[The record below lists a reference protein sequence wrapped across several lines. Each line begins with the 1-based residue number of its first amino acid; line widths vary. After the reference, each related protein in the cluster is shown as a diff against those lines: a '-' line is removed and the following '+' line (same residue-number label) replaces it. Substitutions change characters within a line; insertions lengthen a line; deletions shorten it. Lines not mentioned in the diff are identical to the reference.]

1 MLGEAEMASPFF
13 SFLGSTCDL
22 LNRVVMLLR
31 YSGISNIMKKML
43 SLICAADCWKDSAP
57 AFWPGSKGKGD
68 VVLERE

>member
-1 MLGEAEMASPFF
+1 MASPFF

-43 SLICAADCWKDSAP
+43 SLICAADCLKDSGP
-57 AFWPGSKGKGD
+57 AFWLGSLGKGN